1 MEPQE
6 ELGVGG
12 ELQQGAGRLTPAA
25 VQTERGRVEAHRE
38 TLGARRAA
46 RLFRLVHSIRFILLI
61 IKIIYFRQYR
71 YIHVQRVH
79 RVIIQMHGVAVQ
91 GINRRRS

>member
-12 ELQQGAGRLTPAA
+12 ELQQGAGRLAPAA
-25 VQTERGRVEAHRE
+25 VQTERGRVEAHGE

-46 RLFRLVHSIRFILLI
+46 RLFRLVHCVRFILVI
-61 IKIIYFRQYR
+61 IKYIILNNKIHFHGAVHTITAVYEYT
-71 YIHVQRVH
+71 IHV
-79 RVIIQMHGVAVQ
+79 
-91 GINRRRS
+91 